1 MQRPEQGISSEVREG
16 GGVSVSNTT
25 VSQGRPSPLVEA
37 AIRPDGG
44 QMRPV
49 TSAALA
55 VTHFY
60 FGGGMA
66 VVVVVV
72 VGSCFLD
79 GDWVSGQCHNA
90 VAVNS

>member
-1 MQRPEQGISSEVREG
+1 MQRGPEQGISREVG
-16 GGVSVSNTT
+16 GGGSVSNTT

-60 FGGGMA
+60 FGGGM
-66 VVVVVV
+66 VVVV
-72 VGSCFLD
+72 VGGCFLD

>member
-1 MQRPEQGISSEVREG
+1 MQRGPEQGISREVGG

-60 FGGGMA
+60 FGGGM
-66 VVVVVV
+66 VVVV
-72 VGSCFLD
+72 VGGLFLRWRLGEWSMSQRCSCELMI
-79 GDWVSGQCHNA
+79 
-90 VAVNS
+90 

>member
-1 MQRPEQGISSEVREG
+1 MQRGPEQGISREVWG

-60 FGGGMA
+60 FG
-66 VVVVVV
+66 
-72 VGSCFLD
+72 VGWWWWGRCFLD